1 MRHIHVRALATV
13 AVAAF
18 TFAACG
24 SSSKTASPSGS
35 TESTTA
41 APTTTAATAAPPTTA
56 AGASANVKVGTTP
69 LGQVLTDAQGLTLY
83 RFDDDTTPGSSVC
96 TTDPCASTW
105 PAATV
110 TGAAAPGPGI
120 DAAKLTTF
128 ARPDGKMQLQIDG
141 HPLYRFVND
150 TKAGDTMGQG
160 ILGKWFAAGPAG
172 AKVGVAP

>member
-1 MRHIHVRALATV
+1 MRHIQVRAFATV

-18 TFAACG
+18 ALAACG
-24 SSSKTASPSGS
+24 SSSKASSPSDS
-35 TESTTA
+35 TDSSTAAPASTTTA
-41 APTTTAATAAPPTTA
+41 APSAA
-56 AGASANVKVGTTP
+56 ANVKVGTTP

-110 TGAAAPGPGI
+110 TGAAAPGSGV

-128 ARPDGKMQLQIDG
+128 ARPDGKLQLQIDG

-150 TKAGDTMGQG
+150 TKPGDTMGQG
-160 ILGKWFAAGPAG
+160 ILNKWYAAGPDG
-172 AKVGVAP
+172 AKVGDA